1 MFKMHFFS
9 FSAHESSP
17 SLVTMCRVK
26 QSAGIM
32 NALVFA
38 NLDVHVCLIIPQIIN
53 FQPVKVSPPQ
63 SLHPAMI
70 QDPGN
75 SRELLIEGKYQVT

>member
-1 MFKMHFFS
+1 
-9 FSAHESSP
+9 
-17 SLVTMCRVK
+17 
-26 QSAGIM
+26 M